1 MFRLEWNWAHWRDRL
16 DTLARSLIRMAWRDK
31 QPRVLRTHE
40 IPAKKA
46 KKEYDIEDSQV
57 VSLLTTSST

>member
-1 MFRLEWNWAHWRDRL
+1 MHKQLSSHS
-16 DTLARSLIRMAWRDK
+16 TLLFESHD
-31 QPRVLRTHE
+31 VGG
-40 IPAKKA
+40 KKECELMMRQEEPGRKMGEVQEA